1 VELLAREQLI
11 GTLDSLGSFFN
22 DWERWAADLTES
34 HVSYPW
40 LLSFCSPYPLRSW
53 VLSLLAVLDAAALY
67 LALLSGRVPSAASQ
81 RLGIGFL
88 GLWALAGGYGVE
100 LPSDPRPDAPI
111 ALSYE
116 EFQEGL
122 DRLQAVGFP
131 MEWSRAGAWRHVRGW
146 RVNYLAAA

>member
-1 VELLAREQLI
+1 MELLAREQLI

-81 RLGIGFL
+81 RLRIGFL
-88 GLWALAGGYGVE
+88 GLWELAGGYRVE
-100 LPSDPRPDAPI
+100 LPLIPDPMRRSRSVTRSFRKDWTACRR
-111 ALSYE
+111 SGSRWS
-116 EFQEGL
+116 GL
-122 DRLQAVGFP
+122 GRGPGGTFA
-131 MEWSRAGAWRHVRGW
+131 AGG
-146 RVNYLAAA
+146 